1 MTIKN
6 PSNPPPTVSSSP
18 PPGCCRAPCSPSSSS
33 SHPPD
38 PGGVHPFPPTPQ
50 PPPSCASAPCR
61 ALTSRPCAPPG
72 PGPAGDSQLF
82 PHTHSLTHPKATEIS
97 SRLTRCLPYP
107 PHPAQS
113 PQAPFSSFIFAIFH
127 TVLSPRPPFS
137 PTGSV
142 FHCKT
147 PPCLAQKPPP
157 QDPPSLFALHTSN

>member
-6 PSNPPPTVSSSP
+6 PSNPPHCLLLPTPRLLQSSLQPQQQQFASP
-18 PPGCCRAPCSPSSSS
+18 R
-33 SHPPD
+33 
-38 PGGVHPFPPTPQ
+38 PGGGFTHSPLHRS

-137 PTGSV
+137 PTGLY

-157 QDPPSLFALHTSN
+157 QDPPSLFALHTSH